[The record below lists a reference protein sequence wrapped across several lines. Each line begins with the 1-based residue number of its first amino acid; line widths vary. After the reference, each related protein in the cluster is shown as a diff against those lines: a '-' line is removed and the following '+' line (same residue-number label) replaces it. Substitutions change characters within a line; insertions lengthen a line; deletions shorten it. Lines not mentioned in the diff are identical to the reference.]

1 MKERKKE
8 RKQTT
13 ISEKWFANKVELC
26 TSKVCNL
33 SNKKWELKFHRMRES
48 MRKEKEL
55 KVDLRCSTI
64 TDMPIAIHFLSQAE
78 LYGEEGNIVEL
89 YSPPDRTCSLR
100 IMDREKAALASFSS
114 TDFAT
119 SFSGYEDKSNYQQFS
134 LHTVTQFSPS
144 PVISGIENVSQDAHI
159 SLIEVG
165 NPEDGHSKSYKEA
178 SSSNTLQDVHI
189 KRGTL
194 YVTTLII
201 PKQES
206 TSSTCLAINDEEI
219 FAIQNERSLIPVG
232 WIHTHPSQSCFLS
245 SVDLHT
251 QYSYQVM
258 VPEAFAI
265 VMAPTDTS
273 RSNGIFRLSDPG
285 GMSVLRECQEQGF
298 HSHKE
303 TANGSPIYEHCSNV
317 YKNSN
322 LRFEIFDLR

>member
-1 MKERKKE
+1 
-8 RKQTT
+8 
-13 ISEKWFANKVELC
+13 
-26 TSKVCNL
+26 
-33 SNKKWELKFHRMRES
+33 MRES

-55 KVDLRCSTI
+55 TVDPRCSTI

>member
-189 KRGTL
+189 SSRLMEDFLELAKENTEKDLETCGIFGAFLKRGTL

-273 RSNGIFRLSDPG
+273 SWESTGAMEYFGYRTPVG
-285 GMSVLRECQEQGF
+285 
-298 HSHKE
+298 
-303 TANGSPIYEHCSNV
+303 
-317 YKNSN
+317 
-322 LRFEIFDLR
+322 